1 MDGSSGP
8 LVSGDDCCEA
18 IIEVGD
24 QPNHLWR
31 SMVVGQRERDKVM
44 MNTAKRV
51 GQVQPADTERLTS
64 LLSLPEDG
72 KELRVM
78 LQTARHAINEGLL
91 GGCVQEVVAHHE
103 LFTRLV
109 KTLLTHD
116 VRAMGRKWDGLVE
129 SSVAFF
135 LLSRCTMPTFHAEGM
150 MAWVVQQ
157 QLNMCSSAGNK
168 EGHLLMMA

>member
-1 MDGSSGP
+1 MKAFWVAVFRK
-8 LVSGDDCCEA
+8 L
-18 IIEVGD
+18 
-24 QPNHLWR
+24 LLT
-31 SMVVGQRERDKVM
+31 
-44 MNTAKRV
+44 MN
-51 GQVQPADTERLTS
+51 DSRL
-64 LLSLPEDG
+64 
-72 KELRVM
+72 
-78 LQTARHAINEGLL
+78 
-91 GGCVQEVVAHHE
+91 

-135 LLSRCTMPTFHAEGM
+135 LPSRCTMPTFYAEG

-157 QLNMCSSAGNK
+157 QLYMCSSAGNK